1 VPDPSKNREA
11 SGTDIQNG
19 SKPKPHF
26 CVICCA
32 PLPGAC
38 RKNGPPRKKRRLVH
52 IDGNCDPILGIPAV
66 VQVIAV
72 VGVVDIHVIV
82 FVPVVGPVFGD
93 RVQETEPV
101 AVVLEAGIAAK
112 NYQREAVNAEPVI
125 PAEVTAEPFFR
136 NMVTVVAAT
145 LLPGAVLGLESI
157 GAMLLPHITLFT
169 LLHALPLL

>member
-1 VPDPSKNREA
+1 MGRPRLRLDRLL
-11 SGTDIQNG
+11 IHING
-19 SKPKPHF
+19 
-26 CVICCA
+26 
-32 PLPGAC
+32 
-38 RKNGPPRKKRRLVH
+38 
-52 IDGNCDPILGIPAV
+52 DCDPVLGIPTV

-72 VGVVDIHVIV
+72 VGIVDVHVVV

-125 PAEVTAEPFFR
+125 PTKITAEPVFR

>member
-1 VPDPSKNREA
+1 M
-11 SGTDIQNG
+11 GH
-19 SKPKPHF
+19 PHR
-26 CVICCA
+26 
-32 PLPGAC
+32 P
-38 RKNGPPRKKRRLVH
+38 LVH
-52 IDGNCDPILGIPAV
+52 IDGDSYPVLGIPTV

-72 VGVVDIHVIV
+72 IGIVDVHVVV

-93 RVQETEPV
+93 RIKETEPV

-112 NYQREAVNAEPVI
+112 NYQREAVNAEPVV
-125 PAEVTAEPFFR
+125 AAKVTAEPVFR

-145 LLPGAVLGLESI
+145 LLPGTVLGLESI